1 MSYSKTS
8 IEFLDVLVI
17 NESSRI
23 RTDLFVKKTD
33 THQYLHF
40 SSCHTYHTKRGIPY
54 GQALRL
60 RRIISDDVDFA
71 LFVLALFARFR

>member
-1 MSYSKTS
+1 M
-8 IEFLDVLVI
+8 VI
-17 NESSRI
+17 KEDNKI

-40 SSCHTYHTKRGIPY
+40 SSCHTYHTKSGIPY

-60 RRIISDDVDFA
+60 RRIVSNDNNFMMRCND
-71 LFVLALFARFR
+71 LKE